1 MKHRNRIIFKI
12 NMNKFLPFCC
22 TDFAINTAV
31 FAVCLEHSQT
41 HQEKLPQRNSLATLF
56 TQISNGHHAVNNE
69 WS

>member
-1 MKHRNRIIFKI
+1 M
-12 NMNKFLPFCC
+12 NMSTLPFCC

-31 FAVCLEHSQT
+31 FAVCLEHPQT
-41 HQEKLPQRNSLATLF
+41 HEEKLPKKNSLATLF